1 MRGIVPK
8 SAIATLMLLAATA
21 CGGGSDTTAPPNA
34 DAVVGVYALSTIN
47 GGVLPQV
54 VDQNGND
61 TAEVTQGVVT
71 LKVDKTF
78 TDVIHL
84 RLTVS
89 GNVTTVA
96 DSTVGSWTRQGNT
109 VTLNAVG
116 FVPYQMTWNGSDRL
130 TQLLD
135 ILTLEYVK

>member
-1 MRGIVPK
+1 MRGAVRT
-8 SAIATLMLLAATA
+8 SVVTTLLMLAAAA
-21 CGGGSDTTAPPNA
+21 CGGGSDTTAPPDA
-34 DAVVGVYALSTIN
+34 DGVVGVYTLSTIN
-47 GGVLPQV
+47 GAMLPQV

-61 TAEVTQGVVT
+61 TAEVTQGIVT
-71 LKVDKTF
+71 LKADKTF

-130 TQLLD
+130 TQLVD
-135 ILTLEYVK
+135 ILTLVYMK

>member
-1 MRGIVPK
+1 MRGMVRR
-8 SAIATLMLLAATA
+8 SVATTLFMLAATA
-21 CGGGSDTTAPPNA
+21 CGGGSDTTAPNA
-34 DAVVGVYALSTIN
+34 DAVVGVYMLSTIN
-47 GGVLPQV
+47 GDALPQV

-61 TAEVTQGVVT
+61 SAEVTQGIVT
-71 LKVDKTF
+71 LKADKTF

-116 FVPYQMTWNGSDRL
+116 FLPYQMTWNGSDRL

>member
-1 MRGIVPK
+1 MRGIVRK
-8 SAIATLMLLAATA
+8 SVATTLLILAATA
-21 CGGGSDTTAPPNA
+21 CGGGSDTTAPNA
-34 DAVVGVYALSTIN
+34 DGVVGVYALSTIN
-47 GGVLPQV
+47 AALLPQV

-61 TAEVTQGVVT
+61 IAEVTQGIVT
-71 LKVDKTF
+71 LKADKTF

-96 DSTVGSWTRQGNT
+96 DSTAGSWTRQGNT

-116 FVPYQMTWNGSDRL
+116 FVPYQMTWDGSDRL
-130 TQLLD
+130 TQLID
-135 ILTLEYVK
+135 TLTLVYVK